1 MLAES
6 CSLHPRSNV
15 IAASPAKSAIEVCA
29 VHITG
34 TLQRIASR
42 TGRPNPSYTAGK
54 TKALVHADRQGLLN
68 FATRMRHWPG
78 EVRLVHGER
87 EAKQQLAAALRAR
100 YAARKLPVKV
110 RT

>member
-1 MLAES
+1 MNIHEAKTHLSRLLERVADGE
-6 CSLHPRSNV
+6 RVV
-15 IAASPAKSAIEVCA
+15 IRAGVETLGGYSA
-29 VHITG
+29 
-34 TLQRIASR
+34 
-42 TGRPNPSYTAGK
+42 
-54 TKALVHADRQGLLN
+54 HADRQGLLN